1 MNVINLIRD
10 SLSAT
15 ATIVELPGEL
25 MKAKLLQFIEST
37 LLSLILKPPQPVHKI
52 LMYSRMVEFIRL
64 PVLFGC
70 WFFLIVVVSLSKK
83 QNGSLSP
90 SSGLI

>member
-37 LLSLILKPPQPVHKI
+37 LLSLILKPFQPVHKI
-52 LMYSRMVEFIRL
+52 SVYSRMVEYIPL
-64 PVLFGC
+64 PALFGC
-70 WFFLIVVVSLSKK
+70 WFF
-83 QNGSLSP
+83 
-90 SSGLI
+90 